1 MSDHYTG
8 LSITQQEHGR
18 LAAAVSG
25 VGAADGGEEKEEGGS
40 GAAEEKEGREM
51 PDASNPCVG
60 ETVQKHFPGHGIFQ
74 GTVMHAAKDDQRGW
88 FFHAKY
94 IYRRRHRGTRP
105 RGAANYTGRT
115 A

>member
-8 LSITQQEHGR
+8 LSITQQEHER

-51 PDASNPCVG
+51 PDASNPYV
-60 ETVQKHFPGHGIFQ
+60 VKQFRNISQ
-74 GTVMHAAKDDQRGW
+74 GMAYSKARPCMLPRMIKGGGSSTPS
-88 FFHAKY
+88 
-94 IYRRRHRGTRP
+94 IYDRIRHLKR
-105 RGAANYTGRT
+105 
-115 A
+115 